1 MTEQQ
6 LQQAI
11 WAGFASWA
19 EVRVWR
25 INAGGRPGENGG
37 WFKGAPAG
45 HPDLTGFLAPNG
57 RWFGLEVK
65 VPGGKQSE
73 QQQRFEGAAKGR
85 GALYAVVR
93 SVEEAQAVVTG
104 WLVAERA
111 R

>member
-11 WAGFASWA
+11 WAAFAGWR
-19 EVRVWR
+19 EVRIWR

-45 HPDLTGFLAPNG
+45 HPDLTGFLAPHG

-65 VPGGKQSE
+65 TPEGKQSA
-73 QQQRFEGAAKGR
+73 QQAAFQAAAAQR

-93 SVEEAQAVVTG
+93 SPEEAMTVVDG
-104 WLVAERA
+104 WLKEERA